1 MATQKILTSFLKNIL
16 GLSFLEKLYSDNLEE
31 IKQFGF
37 WTTAVKYL
45 NLPIDIHPDELNH
58 IPTSGPTVIVSNHP
72 FGGVDGIILSY
83 LVEQKRQD
91 FKIFVTN
98 MLPEK
103 LPEVKKHFLDVELYS
118 KDNNEKSKNK
128 EAIQSA
134 IDYVNSGGCLIIF
147 PAGTPSQAKTPFGKA
162 TDLNW
167 RNGAAKII
175 HGSQANVVPVF
186 FDGQNSNFFQ
196 MAGLIFP
203 KVKIVRTLLLG
214 REVIHRM
221 NKSIKVKIG
230 SYISFDKLK
239 DLSVEETTS
248 FLRSRVYLLK
258 KPELRAPQK
267 LAEIKKNLI
276 PLKFRKSSKIHPIID
291 PIPTSKLIQFL
302 QNYRLEYPESV
313 LLDSNR
319 YSVLIID
326 GSKANDDFLLELGR
340 LREVTFRAA
349 GEGTGKRCDLDEHD
363 STYHHLIVWNE
374 KKQWIS
380 GSYRLGLSPYILNQ
394 KGIRGFYTQPFFNIK
409 KEFFSKLGD
418 SIELGRSFV
427 RAEEQ
432 SQWILF
438 YLWKGIARFI
448 YQNRNYM
455 HMFGSVSISKDYSE
469 RSRQLISKY
478 FMIHHGDNMKL
489 DDFYSAEIPYD
500 FKSDLNEADV
510 NNILS
515 TIKDRSDLS
524 KVVADLEPDLKE
536 IPVLVYRY
544 AELGAR
550 YLTFTVD
557 PDFGFTLDGFIVLPI
572 KKIPKEQLKKYL
584 SEDEVNQFLGITSK
598 VEPILNTETLNETN

>member
-1 MATQKILTSFLKNIL
+1 MATKTLITSVLKNLL
-16 GLSFLEKLYSDNLEE
+16 GLTFLEKLYQDHIEE

-45 NLPIDIHPDELNH
+45 NLPIDIHPDELNY
-58 IPTSGPTVIVSNHP
+58 IPPSGPTVVVSNHP

-103 LPEVKKHFLDVELYS
+103 LPEVRKHFLDVELYS
-118 KDNNEKSKNK
+118 KDNQEKSKNK
-128 EAIQSA
+128 DAIQRA
-134 IDYVNSGGCLIIF
+134 IDYVKGGGCLIIF
-147 PAGTPSQAKTPFGKA
+147 PAGTPSQSKTPFGKA
-162 TDLNW
+162 VDLDW
-167 RNGAAKII
+167 RSGAARII
-175 HGSQANVVPVF
+175 QASEATVVPVF
-186 FDGQNSNFFQ
+186 FDGQNSHFFQ
-196 MAGLIFP
+196 ITGLVFP
-203 KVKIVRTLLLG
+203 KIKIVRTLLLG
-214 REVIHRM
+214 REVINRM

-230 SYISFDKLK
+230 SHITFDKLK
-239 DLSVEETTS
+239 DLTIEQTTA

-276 PLKFRKSSKIHPIID
+276 PLKFRKSIKVHPIID
-291 PIPTSKLIQFL
+291 PIPTSKLIEFL
-302 QNYRLEYPESV
+302 QNYRLAHPDSI

-319 YSVLIID
+319 YSVMLVD
-326 GSKANDDFLLELGR
+326 GSQANDDFLLELGR
-340 LREVTFRAA
+340 LREITFRAA

-380 GSYRLGLSPYILNQ
+380 GSYRLGLSPFILNQ

-409 KEFFSKLGD
+409 KEFFTRLGD

-438 YLWKGIARFI
+438 YLWKGLARFI

-455 HMFGSVSISKDYSE
+455 YMFGSVSISKDYSD

-478 FMIHHGDNMKL
+478 FMKHHGDIMNL

-500 FKSDLNEADV
+500 YKSDLNESDV
-510 NNILS
+510 NNILN
-515 TIKDRSDLS
+515 TIKDRADLS

-557 PDFGFTLDGFIVLPI
+557 PDFGYTLDGFIVLPI

-584 SEDEVNQFLGITSK
+584 SEDEVNQFLGLPQIP
-598 VEPILNTETLNETN
+598 EPNLKTVSLNESH

>member
-1 MATQKILTSFLKNIL
+1 MNTKDLVTSFLKNLL
-16 GLSFLEKLYSDNLEE
+16 GLTFLEKLYMDHIDE
-31 IKQFGF
+31 IKKFGF
-37 WTTAVKYL
+37 WATAVKYL

-91 FKIFVTN
+91 FKVFVTN

-103 LPEVKKHFLDVELYS
+103 LPEVKKHFLEVELYS
-118 KDNNEKSKNK
+118 KDTKEKTKNTNSLN
-128 EAIQSA
+128 SA
-134 IDYVNSGGCLIIF
+134 IDYVKSGGCLIIF
-147 PAGTPSQAKTPFGKA
+147 PAGTPAQSKTPFGKA
-162 TDLNW
+162 TDLDW
-167 RNGAAKII
+167 RSGASKII
-175 HGSQANVVPVF
+175 HGSQATVVPVF
-186 FDGQNSNFFQ
+186 FEGQNSRFFQ
-196 MAGLIFP
+196 ITGFVFP

-214 REVIHRM
+214 REVISRM

-230 SYISFDKLK
+230 SPISFKNLK
-239 DLSVEETTS
+239 HLDINQTTAH
-248 FLRSRVYLLK
+248 LRSRVYLLK
-258 KPELRAPQK
+258 KPEMKAPQK
-267 LAEIKKNLI
+267 LAAIRKNLI
-276 PLKFRKSSKIHPIID
+276 PFKFRKSEQVHPIID
-291 PIPTSKLIQFL
+291 PIPTTKLVQFL
-302 QNYRLEYPESV
+302 QTYRIDHPEAV
-313 LLDSNR
+313 LIESNR
-319 YSVLIID
+319 YSVIMVD
-326 GSKANDDFLLELGR
+326 GSHANDDFLLELGR
-340 LREVTFRAA
+340 LREITFRAA

-380 GSYRLGLSPYILNQ
+380 GSYRLGLSPFIIKQ
-394 KGIRGFYTQPFFNIK
+394 KGLRGFYTQPFFNIQK
-409 KEFFSKLGD
+409 DFFEKLGD

-427 RAEEQ
+427 RSEEQ

-438 YLWKGIARFI
+438 YLWKGIAKFI
-448 YQNRNYM
+448 YLNRNYI

-478 FMIHHGDNMKL
+478 FIKHHGDDMSL
-489 DDFYSAEIPYD
+489 DPYYSAEIPYD
-500 FKSDLNEADV
+500 FKSDLNDV
-510 NNILS
+510 DVQNILN
-515 TIKDRSDLS
+515 TIQDRTDLS

-557 PDFGFTLDGFIVLPI
+557 PDFGYTLDGFIVLPI

-584 SEDEVNQFLGITSK
+584 SEVEVNEFLDNKSLRIDC
-598 VEPILNTETLNETN
+598 